1 MKTIDHISLRFE
13 DNDSGHDDLVL
24 RLGGEE
30 WRCDTYYLA
39 LDRGMLVDQ
48 EDELKVIAV
57 LARLLEQWHT
67 AVVGM
72 SDGEVCYLPFD
83 FSDQCTGWLRCT
95 AVGSDLKI
103 QWGWAS
109 IEGWS
114 FYPSD
119 VGELLHSVPKGFRG
133 TGEEVSMS
141 RDAFLQAIPGSTS
154 ASPG

>member
-24 RLGGEE
+24 RLGDQE

-39 LDRGMLVDQ
+39 LDQKMLVDQ
-48 EDELKVIAV
+48 EDEVKVRAV

-67 AVVGM
+67 AVVGL

-95 AVGSDLKI
+95 AAGSDLKI

-119 VGELLHSVPKGFRG
+119 VGDLLHSAPKSFRG
-133 TGEEVSMS
+133 TGEEGSMR
-141 RDAFLQAIPGSTS
+141 RDAFLRFISES
-154 ASPG
+154 AADAKR